1 MKAMCIDENK
11 NFVWTDV
18 ADSVCHD
25 EFDVKIAIR
34 ACAVN
39 RADLMQRQG
48 IYAPPEGWPL
58 WPAFEARKFAP
69 FVHKVMPIAEATEA
83 HAILER
89 GENRGKVVL
98 TV

>member
-11 NFVWTDV
+11 NFVWQDV
-18 ADSVCHD
+18 SDPVCHG
-25 EFDVKIAIR
+25 EFDV
-34 ACAVN
+34 
-39 RADLMQRQG
+39 
-48 IYAPPEGWPL
+48 
-58 WPAFEARKFAP
+58 WPALEARKFAP
-69 FVHKVMPIAEATEA
+69 YIHKVLPITEATEA

>member
-11 NFVWTDV
+11 NFV
-18 ADSVCHD
+18 
-25 EFDVKIAIR
+25 
-34 ACAVN
+34 
-39 RADLMQRQG
+39 
-48 IYAPPEGWPL
+48 
-58 WPAFEARKFAP
+58 
-69 FVHKVMPIAEATEA
+69 A

>member
-1 MKAMCIDENK
+1 MNE
-11 NFVWTDV
+11 V
-18 ADSVCHD
+18 
-25 EFDVKIAIR
+25 
-34 ACAVN
+34 
-39 RADLMQRQG
+39 
-48 IYAPPEGWPL
+48 

-69 FVHKVMPIAEATEA
+69 FVHKILPIAEATEA